1 MCIFYKEIL
10 EILLFNKNGS
20 IVNTEGCPLFG
31 RVSTFD
37 YTYINC
43 CARIEICLTHIRYS
57 VEL

>member
-43 CARIEICLTHIRYS
+43 
-57 VEL
+57 